1 MDKRKYNDENLLEA
15 PQEEILDQ
23 ELKNIYPKLRKPIV
37 SKVIALLRCVP
48 LWAKIHFDSLENKKI
63 QQAETKF
70 PKKHPVRPKRGQI
83 FNAEIG
89 ENVGSEL
96 SGNHLV
102 IIIQNTK
109 GNIYSEKVNV
119 IPIEGDGNKIKP
131 SVHLKLTNEDLEYGY
146 LDKDPSRVIFAD
158 IMTIDKARL
167 GRRIGQIKSQKI
179 NEICKKIK
187 EQLEL

>member
-1 MDKRKYNDENLLEA
+1 MDKRKYDEEHLLETRH
-15 PQEEILDQ
+15 EEILAQ
-23 ELKNIYPKLRKPIV
+23 ELKNAYPLLRRPV
-37 SKVIALLRCVP
+37 FSKVIALLRCIP
-48 LWAKIHFDSLENKKI
+48 LWAKLHFDSLENKKL
-63 QQAETKF
+63 QKEEERT
-70 PKKHPVRPKRGQI
+70 PKKHPVRPIRGQI

-89 ENVGSEL
+89 ENIGSEL

-102 IIIQNTK
+102 IIIQNSK

-119 IPIEGDGNKIKP
+119 VPIEGDGNKIKP
-131 SVHLKLTNEDLEYGY
+131 SVHLKLTNEDLEFGH

-167 GRRIGQIKSQKI
+167 GRRIGQIKSVKLE
-179 NEICKKIK
+179 EICNKIK